1 MYYQSKATEKAG
13 GMKTGLDLEE
23 VRMPRFY
30 ILPWV
35 SLLYFYFVTM
45 FLQVP
50 TKSSK
55 EKQKHSNLNLKLE
68 QQPVWG
74 S

>member
-1 MYYQSKATEKAG
+1 MYYQSKATEKGG

-35 SLLYFYFVTM
+35 SLPYFYFVTM

-50 TKSSK
+50 TKPLK

-68 QQPVWG
+68 QQRVWG